1 MVALK
6 SAQTRNARA
15 FLSFDISAVG
25 SVFELCIDIACSAKL
40 LSENESEIVFFAILQ
55 DPVKKHSSPV
65 VVAQPRPREAVARRP
80 RQ

>member
-1 MVALK
+1 MVSLK
-6 SAQTRNARA
+6 NAQTRNARA
-15 FLSFDISAVG
+15 FLPFDISAVG
-25 SVFELCIDIACSAKL
+25 SVFELCIDIAYSAKL